1 MFKVCS
7 RVEAVASEL
16 LDGVGGC
23 VLSLAPEVVCERCE
37 SRKIA
42 AAAGA
47 AVISVKTIN
56 ALAALHPTRAY
67 SAKKLPRPLT
77 GLVELVQNRLPWLP

>member
-1 MFKVCS
+1 MFYAPGLLRVSCS
-7 RVEAVASEL
+7 TAWE
-16 LDGVGGC
+16 GC

>member
-1 MFKVCS
+1 MSYAPGLRLLRVSCS
-7 RVEAVASEL
+7 TAWE
-16 LDGVGGC
+16 GC

-42 AAAGA
+42 TAAGA